1 MLINSL
7 MNSKLIMATTLKS
20 LGNCEVCVIGCV
32 FSIHLQNTFY
42 VYVRSSVSSL
52 RLIRD
57 GVTGFHELPKVTSE
71 ELSVESGRHKL

>member
-7 MNSKLIMATTLKS
+7 MNSKLIITTLKS

-42 VYVRSSVSSL
+42 VHVRSSVSSL

-57 GVTGFHELPKVTSE
+57 GATGFHELHPKVTSE